1 MTVPDFKLILFSL
14 FLFSD
19 NLHILYSIYDR
30 SKAEMAKF
38 EHFLGF
44 E

>member
-1 MTVPDFKLILFSL
+1 MTVADFKDISL
-14 FLFSD
+14 DSSYLLMI
-19 NLHILYSIYDR
+19 LHILYSIYDR